1 MEHVLKKNPVVMLLV
16 KAVLVS
22 FVVSAILLLITS
34 ALMLNT
40 NLSATV
46 VSVMVIVTY
55 IIANFLSGFLMGKGM
70 EQKKFMWGLASGFVY
85 FLIIFLLSLIIM
97 STKNFSLMAT
107 VRTLLICTLS
117 GMVGGM
123 LS

>member
-1 MEHVLKKNPVVMLLV
+1 MEHVLKKNPVVMLLI
-16 KAVLVS
+16 KSVLVS

-34 ALMLNT
+34 ALMLST

-46 VSVMVIVTY
+46 VSVLVIVTY
-55 IIANFLSGFLMGKGM
+55 IIANFLSGFIMGKGM
-70 EQKKFMWGLASGFVY
+70 EHRKFIWGLVSGLVY
-85 FLIIFLLSLIIM
+85 FFIIFLLSLIIM
-97 STKNFSLMAT
+97 STKNFSLVAT
-107 VRTLLICTLS
+107 VRTLLICALS